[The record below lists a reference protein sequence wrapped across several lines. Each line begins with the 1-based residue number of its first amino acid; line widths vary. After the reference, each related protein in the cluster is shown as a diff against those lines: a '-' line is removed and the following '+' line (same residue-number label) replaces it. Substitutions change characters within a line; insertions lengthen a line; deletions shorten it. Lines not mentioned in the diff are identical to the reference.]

1 MTADHGKLALIL
13 LVLIVLA
20 AAGAGGVMEALEGET
35 LCGEPDC

>member
-13 LVLIVLA
+13 LILLVMVT
-20 AAGAGGVMEALEGET
+20 AGVGGVMEALDGQT